1 MRIEDLMK
9 SVPTDQNAYNVMQSS
24 QSIDLEGLMSRGG
37 RKDRRTVPQTKALI
51 KEFIRHRGKPV
62 LILEI
67 CEFLDR
73 KPTPHFRGI
82 LREMV
87 AAGDLTQEQDTAP
100 GSILPRY
107 WFSIT
112 SL

>member
-9 SVPTDQNAYNVMQSS
+9 SVPVDQNPYNVVQSS
-24 QSIDLEGLMSRGG
+24 HSNSLEALMSRGG

-51 KEFIRHRGKPV
+51 KEFIRQQDRPV

-67 CEFLDR
+67 CDFLDR
-73 KPTPHFRGI
+73 KPTPHFRAI

-87 AAGDLTQEQDTAP
+87 ASGDLFQEQDTAP
-100 GSILPRY
+100 GSVLPRY
-107 WFSIT
+107 WFSVV
-112 SL
+112 S

>member
-9 SVPTDQNAYNVMQSS
+9 SVPVDQNAYNVTQSS
-24 QSIDLEGLMSRGG
+24 HSIDLEGLMSRGG

-51 KEFIRHRGKPV
+51 KEFIRHQGRAV

-67 CEFLDR
+67 CDFLDR

-87 AAGDLTQEQDTAP
+87 AAGDLIQEEDTAP
-100 GSILPRY
+100 GSVLPRF
-107 WFSIT
+107 WFSIVD
-112 SL
+112 L